1 MSITSIES
9 ISFDGTY
16 ATVTA
21 VVEDVV
27 LTYAGSYYD
36 PPEYGPALCS
46 STFELEEDETLPTD
60 DDELLKYIR
69 SRDLDWEVM
78 ENDYDYDDY
87 A

>member
-46 STFELEEDETLPTD
+46 STFELEEDETLPTNEE
-60 DDELLKYIR
+60 ELLKYVQ
-69 SRDLDWEVM
+69 SLNLDWEAM
-78 ENDYDYDDY
+78 EYDDNYEDY